1 MKTYNRPQVLTGI
14 RNILRIEGEY
24 SAPVEEV
31 VGVDLPIIS
40 GLDVTPYFRLGI
52 PVAVFPGVNAV
63 AAENGYIVAQPGGG
77 VILQIME
84 ATVSNET
91 GASLTVLL
99 AQLTAAQIATA
110 GLANPVNFRDLGSGE
125 IGNAATRPSTAIIG
139 THTAV
144 LTSGT
149 VDRATIPAG
158 ESHTFNL
165 ADIGGVSLYN
175 DDPNGIPGLALIT
188 VQQNVAFN
196 AGFKGREWP
205 LLR

>member
-1 MKTYNRPQVLTGI
+1 MKSYNRPQVLTGI